1 MDKFCYRSAGN
12 MQELCRAEPKEKK
25 LLFDLKKA
33 NSLNGKCPQ
42 PHQSMNMK
50 WPMDFCHL
58 KINTVSILHF
68 VDVEIL
74 KLF

>member
-33 NSLNGKCPQ
+33 NSLNGKCPK

-58 KINTVSILHF
+58 K
-68 VDVEIL
+68 
-74 KLF
+74 